1 MGCSS
6 WDVAA
11 SQNGCPRLLRATFMP
26 IRDSHKFIMQV
37 NLGLWSGV
45 PPQCLGFNSVVSSE
59 ISVFEACSE

>member
-11 SQNGCPRLLRATFMP
+11 SQNGCPRVVRASFMP
-26 IRDSHKFIMQV
+26 IRDSHKFTMQG

-45 PPQCLGFNSVVSSE
+45 PHQCLGSNLVGCSENSAS
-59 ISVFEACSE
+59 EACSE

>member
-11 SQNGCPRLLRATFMP
+11 SQNGCPRLLSVSFMP
-26 IRDSHKFIMQV
+26 IRDSHKFLMQG

-45 PPQCLGFNSVVSSE
+45 PHQCLRFNSVVSSE
-59 ISVFEACSE
+59 ISVSEDCSE